1 MATMRELSVQYRL
14 AAARLA
20 MRIQELEAAGDAD
33 VWRLRTLKSMLADT
47 RAVQRALSGYYDLPR
62 PEGITAAGWRARGAS
77 SDDH

>member
-1 MATMRELSVQYRL
+1 MRELSVQYRL

-20 MRIQELEAAGDAD
+20 MRIRELESSGDAEP
-33 VWRLRTLKSMLADT
+33 WRLQTLKSMLADT

-62 PEGITAAGWRARGAS
+62 PEGFTAAGWKARGAT